1 MRGLST
7 GASNCIFF
15 YVVGFVRVH
24 LSCMTSVKWQPFSSP
39 EKRLLG
45 LGDHDTHEFF
55 AQKSLQWFLA
65 MMKNTT
71 DVFFFKLIKC
81 HIFSLTIYI
90 PATGSYKSIEV
101 RFQNVFA
108 YFLLSWHSSQVIS
121 TCFCMNV
128 LHSEVFF
135 LNTIIFI
142 WWQSMYL
149 TSIKNWGLR
158 RLQRMWIIEHY
169 QQHE

>member
-39 EKRLLG
+39 ERRLLG

-55 AQKSLQWFLA
+55 AQKSLQWFLD
-65 MMKNTT
+65 MMKHTT

-81 HIFSLTIYI
+81 HIFSLAIFTSLPQDLIKALNCGLKMY
-90 PATGSYKSIEV
+90 
-101 RFQNVFA
+101 
-108 YFLLSWHSSQVIS
+108 LLILYCHDIQVIY
-121 TCFCMNV
+121 TCFCIKV
-128 LHSEVFF
+128 SF
-135 LNTIIFI
+135 LSTIIFI

-149 TSIKNWGLR
+149 TSIEKWGLCL
-158 RLQRMWIIEHY
+158 LQRMWVI
-169 QQHE
+169 